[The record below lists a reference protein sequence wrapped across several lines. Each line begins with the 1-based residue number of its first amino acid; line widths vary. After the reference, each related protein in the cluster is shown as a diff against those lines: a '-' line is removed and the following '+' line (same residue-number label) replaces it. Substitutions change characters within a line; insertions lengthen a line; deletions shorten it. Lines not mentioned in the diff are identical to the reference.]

1 MSEFRSAYSGQVR
14 HTSLTG
20 NGHEP
25 EYGYQ
30 LKDTGRELVKT
41 GEKDVYALIQSRLDE
56 TKIENVIKRAT
67 YDPAALGSQDW
78 QNNGAFVDISDVPTN
93 YHEWY
98 GRIKDAEDEF
108 EKLPVEVKAKWGYD
122 VEAYVM
128 AYGTKEWADK
138 MDILPKTD
146 NATQADQNTAKSKV
160 QEKEEASE

>member
-14 HTSLTG
+14 YTSLTG
-20 NGHEP
+20 NGREP
-25 EYGYQ
+25 EYEYQ
-30 LKDTGRELVKT
+30 LKDKGRELVKT

-56 TKIENVIKRAT
+56 TKIENIIKRAT

-78 QNNGAFVDISDVPTN
+78 QNNGTFVDISDVPTN

-108 EKLPVEVKAKWGYD
+108 EKLPVEIKAKWGYD

-128 AYGTKEWADK
+128 AYGTEEWANK
-138 MDILPKTD
+138 MGILTKASD
-146 NATQADQNTAKSKV
+146 AAQADQSTTEGKMHK
-160 QEKEEASE
+160 KEEASE

>member
-1 MSEFRSAYSGQVR
+1 MSNFRSAYSGQVR

-20 NGHEP
+20 DGHEP

-56 TKIENVIKRAT
+56 TKIENIIKKAT
-67 YDPAALGSQDW
+67 YDPAALGAQDW
-78 QNNGAFVDISDVPTN
+78 QNSGAFVDISDVPTS

-108 EKLPVEVKAKWGYD
+108 KKLPVEVKAKWDYD

-138 MDILPKTD
+138 MGILTKAND
-146 NATQADQNTAKSKV
+146 AAQADKSTTEGKIHK
-160 QEKEEASE
+160 KEETSE

>member
-20 NGHEP
+20 NGREP
-25 EYGYQ
+25 EYEYQ
-30 LKDTGRELVKT
+30 LKDKGRELVKT

-56 TKIENVIKRAT
+56 TKIENIIKRAT

-78 QNNGAFVDISDVPTN
+78 QNNRTFVDISDVPTS

-108 EKLPVEVKAKWGYD
+108 EKLPVEIKAKWGYD

-128 AYGTKEWADK
+128 AYGTEKWADK
-138 MDILPKTD
+138 MGILTKASD
-146 NATQADQNTAKSKV
+146 AAQVDQSTTEGKMHK
-160 QEKEEASE
+160 KEEASE

>member
-20 NGHEP
+20 NGREP
-25 EYGYQ
+25 EYEYQ
-30 LKDTGRELVKT
+30 LKDKGRELVKT

-56 TKIENVIKRAT
+56 TKIENIIKRAT
-67 YDPAALGSQDW
+67 CDPAALGSQDW
-78 QNNGAFVDISDVPTN
+78 QDNGTFVDISDVPTS

-108 EKLPVEVKAKWGYD
+108 EKLPMEVKAKWGND

-128 AYGTKEWADK
+128 AYGTEEWADK
-138 MDILPKTD
+138 MGILTKASDAAQANQSTTESKT
-146 NATQADQNTAKSKV
+146 NK
-160 QEKEEASE
+160 KEEESA